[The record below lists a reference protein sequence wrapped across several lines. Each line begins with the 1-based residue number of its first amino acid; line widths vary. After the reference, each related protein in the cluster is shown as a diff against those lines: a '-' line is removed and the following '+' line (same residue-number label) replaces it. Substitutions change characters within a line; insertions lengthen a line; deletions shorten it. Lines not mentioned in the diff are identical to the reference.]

1 MSKQKKAAAKILVIN
16 GPNLNLLGKR
26 EQSVYGTTTLRDIEQ
41 HLRKQ
46 AADFKVEIAFFQSN
60 HEGEIIDQL
69 HAAKAN
75 SFGAVI
81 LNAGGFTHTSVAL
94 RDAIAAITV
103 PVVEVHLSNIHA
115 REEFRHTSLI
125 APVCKGQISGF
136 GPASY
141 TLGLMAAVGLI
152 QGEK

>member
-1 MSKQKKAAAKILVIN
+1 MPEKQKSSARILVIN

-26 EQSVYGTTTLRDIEQ
+26 EQGVYGKTTLQDIEKQ
-41 HLRKQ
+41 LRKL
-46 AADFKVEIAFFQSN
+46 AAESEAEVAFFQSN

-75 SFGAVI
+75 AVGAVI

-94 RDAIAAITV
+94 RDAIAAITI

-141 TLGLMAAVGLI
+141 TLGLQAALRLLK
-152 QGEK
+152 EEN